1 MKLIYNG
8 GNRKLSRVV
17 KRANEIL
24 LSSFYF
30 IEIEKYLQQ
39 NYDEDRSSVFLR
51 ELRSLDREVDVKG
64 FWNPIGSRF
73 LRAKNDYILINTA
86 HLSKSH
92 RTLLAQLIGEYLLIL
107 DQQEQLSRIIPLND
121 GANLPANFGSIAKNF
136 M

>member
-17 KRANEIL
+17 NRANEIL

-30 IEIEKYLQQ
+30 LEIEKYLRE
-39 NYDEDRSSVFLR
+39 NYEEEKCLIFLTALKSFDEKVAI
-51 ELRSLDREVDVKG
+51 KG
-64 FWNPIGSRF
+64 FWNPIGKKY
-73 LRAKNDYILINTA
+73 LEIKDDYIQINTA

-92 RTLLAQLIGEYLLIL
+92 RTLLAQLIGEYLMIL
-107 DQQEQLSRIIPLND
+107 DQRKQLSQIIPLKNGKD
-121 GANLPANFGSIAKNF
+121 LPANFGSIARNF

>member
-17 KRANEIL
+17 NRANEIL

-30 IEIEKYLQQ
+30 LEIEKYLRE
-39 NYDEDRSSVFLR
+39 NYDEERCLSFLM
-51 ELRSLDREVDVKG
+51 ELKSLDEKVAIKG
-64 FWNPIGSRF
+64 FWNPIGRTYLKIKDDS
-73 LRAKNDYILINTA
+73 IEINTA

-92 RTLLAQLIGEYLLIL
+92 RTLLEQLIGEYLMIL
-107 DQQEQLSRIIPLND
+107 DQRKQLSQIIPLKNGKD
-121 GANLPANFGSIAKNF
+121 LPASFGSIARNF